1 MRWPLPSL
9 CSGPL
14 LSRAAALQID
24 NKIIG
29 TEGSL
34 LYSGL
39 DLVPESG
46 DLIVRRHDGKEI
58 VEPGFEFENCALQ
71 TAVGCWVLGDVWSLD
86 SHCVVTV

>member
-1 MRWPLPSL
+1 M
-9 CSGPL
+9 
-14 LSRAAALQID
+14 QID

-71 TAVGCWVLGDVWSLD
+71 TCCQTVGWVWVLGAGCWVLGVRRGGEGVKRVPS
-86 SHCVVTV
+86 CGG

>member
-1 MRWPLPSL
+1 MPR
-9 CSGPL
+9 
-14 LSRAAALQID
+14 LQID

-71 TAVGCWVLGDVWSLD
+71 TAVGCWVFEGGCPAAVIA
-86 SHCVVTV
+86 CRGAV

>member
-1 MRWPLPSL
+1 MPR
-9 CSGPL
+9 
-14 LSRAAALQID
+14 LQID

-58 VEPGFEFENCALQ
+58 VEPGFEFENCALHLLPDGWLGVG
-71 TAVGCWVLGDVWSLD
+71 AGCWVLGAGCWVFGGEGRG
-86 SHCVVTV
+86 